1 MADGVIYLDVDDE
14 ITSAAARIRDIPGG
28 RVAVVLPH
36 GSRVATSRINLR
48 LLARDAGSHGK
59 RLSIVAAD
67 AATRALAASAGL
79 PTFASVG
86 EFAEAGDPDKDVAPP
101 VDPQPGETARVPVP
115 PPGRKAKAV
124 PPAETPRQ
132 ATLDEMEAAELAAA
146 AAALERERRPSP
158 VAERVQPEPPRRA
171 PESRTVT
178 TAGGIRGRVPIALV
192 AGVVALVVIVLA
204 VSTYLFLPSA
214 TVLVTPQAEP
224 VPPVTMSIVADPAA
238 TAPDPVAGVV
248 PAETVSVDVTASD
261 TFPATGVR
269 AETKKATAIV
279 RFLNKDFTSSNTIP
293 AGSVVATQ
301 NGVRFKTDS
310 RIVVPRANIVG
321 LQVFPKTATVTVTA
335 VKGGTEGNVEPNT
348 IVVIPKG
355 ENPESLLV
363 NNPDEATGGERTE
376 FPVVTQKDVDAALA
390 SLGPAL
396 DTAFQARLADPTIAS
411 PGATVFRETGVL
423 GPSTPSVDPT
433 SLVKQEVATFDL
445 GLSATGTATAVDEA
459 PVTDIASARLTSTID
474 GDHTLVDGSIKVD
487 VDPAIVTGGLVT
499 FPATA
504 TARQVPILDAAA
516 LRARILG
523 MTVAQARAE
532 LEEYGDVQ
540 ISTWPD
546 WVSTIPTIESRVE
559 VVLDDAVTVETG
571 APSATP

>member
-1 MADGVIYLDVDDE
+1 
-14 ITSAAARIRDIPGG
+14 
-28 RVAVVLPH
+28 
-36 GSRVATSRINLR
+36 
-48 LLARDAGSHGK
+48 
-59 RLSIVAAD
+59 
-67 AATRALAASAGL
+67 
-79 PTFASVG
+79 
-86 EFAEAGDPDKDVAPP
+86 
-101 VDPQPGETARVPVP
+101 
-115 PPGRKAKAV
+115 
-124 PPAETPRQ
+124 
-132 ATLDEMEAAELAAA
+132 
-146 AAALERERRPSP
+146 
-158 VAERVQPEPPRRA
+158 
-171 PESRTVT
+171 
-178 TAGGIRGRVPIALV
+178 
-192 AGVVALVVIVLA
+192 
-204 VSTYLFLPSA
+204 
-214 TVLVTPQAEP
+214 
-224 VPPVTMSIVADPAA
+224 
-238 TAPDPVAGVV
+238 
-248 PAETVSVDVTASD
+248 VDVTASD

-335 VKGGTEGNVEPNT
+335 VKGGPEGNVEPNT

-487 VDPAIVTGGLVT
+487 VDPAIVSGGLVT

-516 LRARILG
+516 LRASILG
-523 MTVAQARAE
+523 MTVAQAKAE
-532 LEEYGDVQ
+532 LEEYGYVE